1 MSADKL
7 NIAEMLNNQEPLI
20 AQAIKEFA
28 LLARLQKA
36 KYDALV
42 SEGFTEK
49 QAIELC
55 KTINRG

>member
-1 MSADKL
+1 MNEKIDIK
-7 NIAEMLNNQEPLI
+7 EMLNNQEPLI

-42 SEGFTEK
+42 SEGFTDA

-55 KTINRG
+55 KKI

>member
-1 MSADKL
+1 MSNDKL
-7 NIAEMLNNQEPLI
+7 LNISDMLNNQEPLI

-36 KYDALV
+36 KYDALLA
-42 SEGFTEK
+42 EGFTEK

-55 KTINRG
+55 KTI

>member
-1 MSADKL
+1 MINEKKL
-7 NIAEMLNNQEPLI
+7 NVSEMLSNPEPLI
-20 AQAIKEFA
+20 AQAIKEYA

-42 SEGFTEK
+42 AEGFSDK

-55 KTINRG
+55 RTI

>member
-1 MSADKL
+1 MSEKKL
-7 NIAEMLNNQEPLI
+7 NVADLLTSQEPLI

-28 LLARLQKA
+28 LMARLQKA

-42 SEGFTEK
+42 AEGFTPE

-55 KTINRG
+55 KKL

>member
-1 MSADKL
+1 MNSKL
-7 NIAEMLNNQEPLI
+7 NITEMLNNQEPLI
-20 AQAIKEFA
+20 AQAVKEFS

-42 SEGFTEK
+42 VEGFTEK

-55 KTINRG
+55 KTI